1 MFSIFDIMNSC
12 LISHVKFC
20 RGFSAAV
27 YSKRYST
34 DHVLRINSAISWGS
48 TEIAVSTAGVYWSSG
63 QDSSSS
69 VMGDRVV
76 FSQWDLTFCMVTW
89 WRVNKASWLFLILKD
104 WIINL
109 KQNINKLVMISH
121 AFSHS
126 SYLMFFRNFIFRS
139 YSFLQ
144 WNFQIWIKICR
155 CFKVH
160 IFLALG
166 RVFIILLHLWH
177 YELNP
182 CTCKKWVLLL
192 II

>member
-1 MFSIFDIMNSC
+1 MQGFFRRSIQQKIQYRPCLKNQQCNIMRVNRNRCQYCRCVLVKWSRFF
-12 LISHVKFC
+12 LLSHG
-20 RGFSAAV
+20 RQS
-27 YSKRYST
+27 R
-34 DHVLRINSAISWGS
+34 VLPVRS
-48 TEIAVSTAGVYWSSG
+48 Y
-63 QDSSSS
+63 
-69 VMGDRVV
+69 
-76 FSQWDLTFCMVTW
+76 FCMVTW

-166 RVFIILLHLWH
+166 QVFII
-177 YELNP
+177 
-182 CTCKKWVLLL
+182 
-192 II
+192 